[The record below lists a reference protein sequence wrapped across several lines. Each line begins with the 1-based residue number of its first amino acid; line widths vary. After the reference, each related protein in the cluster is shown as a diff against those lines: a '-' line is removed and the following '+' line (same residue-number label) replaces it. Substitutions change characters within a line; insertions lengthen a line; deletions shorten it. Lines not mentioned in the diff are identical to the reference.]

1 MEVLMHVIFK
11 CSGEEIANLEI
22 KSNFSLAKGQ
32 IVNLDNVRYTIWQVE
47 TIVVKLDSKT
57 DEKDKRVAEYK
68 IIVNLEKI

>member
-1 MEVLMHVIFK
+1 MHVIFK

-47 TIVVKLDSKT
+47 TIVVKLDNKA
-57 DEKDKRVAEYK
+57 EGNDKRVAEYK